1 MVFLKI
7 NGTDLPNPST
17 YQVQQSDLDGTGT
30 SRSITGNLYRNCIR
44 KNLVKILVSWEN
56 LPYDKVSTIM
66 SSINSESFEVEYYD
80 GTDELKKITG
90 YTGDRSLST
99 VSVNPGNMADS
110 RWNLSFNIIAY

>member
-1 MVFLKI
+1 MVFLRI
-7 NGTDLPNPST
+7 NNTDLPNPST

-56 LPYDKVSTIM
+56 LPYDKVSIIM
-66 SSINSESFEVEYYD
+66 NSINSESFTVEYYD
-80 GTDELKKITG
+80 GTDTPKSITG

-99 VSVNPGNMADS
+99 VSVNPNKIMDS
-110 RWNLSFNIIAY
+110 RWNLSFNIIEY

>member
-1 MVFLKI
+1 MVLLKI
-7 NGTDLPNPST
+7 NSIELPNPST

-66 SSINSESFEVEYYD
+66 NSIDSESFTVNYYD
-80 GTDELKKITG
+80 GTDTLKTIKG

-99 VSVNPGNMADS
+99 VSVNPNDMTDS
-110 RWNLSFNIIAY
+110 RWNLSFNIIEY

>member
-1 MVFLKI
+1 MTFLRI
-7 NGTDLPNPST
+7 NNTDLPNPST

-44 KNLVKILVSWEN
+44 KNLVKILISWEN
-56 LPYDKVSTIM
+56 LPYGDVATIM
-66 SSINSESFEVEYYD
+66 NSINSESFTVEYYD
-80 GTDELKKITG
+80 GTDTLKTIKG

-99 VSVNPGNMADS
+99 VSVNPNNITDS